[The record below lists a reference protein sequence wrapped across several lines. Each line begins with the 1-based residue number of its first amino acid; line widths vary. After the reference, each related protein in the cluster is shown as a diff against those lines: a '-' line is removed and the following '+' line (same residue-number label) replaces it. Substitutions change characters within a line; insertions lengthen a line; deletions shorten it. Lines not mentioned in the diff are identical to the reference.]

1 MRDQGKL
8 SKVRGPGSSLPRIR
22 MGKGVSLTGKL
33 VGGPALDNTPAQ
45 RTTPRN
51 RVTRHDVAE
60 RRDMVAGA
68 IPLHSSGC
76 SFSDKYDVKG
86 ACGEVGLSRG
96 GEEGGL

>member
-1 MRDQGKL
+1 
-8 SKVRGPGSSLPRIR
+8 
-22 MGKGVSLTGKL
+22 MGKSVSLTGKL
-33 VGGPALDNTPAQ
+33 VGGPTLDNTPAQ
-45 RTTPRN
+45 RTIPGN
-51 RVTRHDVAE
+51 RVTRPDVAE